1 MTDLP
6 PLTFEDLLALG
17 REVRIPRPME
27 SASPEPGQVWRV
39 SWDADSTLAV
49 VLSVDDAALLVA
61 PIFTDFDPVVFE
73 DNEFADFAGC
83 AALVLHRYARS
94 VAPLTLDALFGTV
107 TLPDGAATHS
117 VIDADLE
124 QRMTEPLN
132 RLSQWSTH
140 GEGTGTL
147 RERFRSVG
155 VTARQIASAL
165 NEPLTVAAQ
174 ILRNARPVT
183 PGQAETLARTVPLT
197 SDEILASNPTLPQH
211 WQRELHASSYRAP
224 IKALARQL
232 HKTDSDTWRSVAYGA
247 FALAARQGNDQA
259 LESVRARIDS
269 YLQSE
274 LSNDD

>member
-1 MTDLP
+1 M
-6 PLTFEDLLALG
+6 
-17 REVRIPRPME
+17 
-27 SASPEPGQVWRV
+27 
-39 SWDADSTLAV
+39 SWDADSSLAV
-49 VLSVDDAALLVA
+49 VLSVEDVSVLVA
-61 PIFTDFDPVVFE
+61 PIFTDFDLEVFE
-73 DNEFADFAGC
+73 DDELTDFAGC
-83 AALVLHRYARS
+83 VVLVLRRYARP

-107 TLPDGAATHS
+107 ALPNAEITHA

-124 QRMTEPLN
+124 QHMIEPLN

-183 PGQAETLARTVPLT
+183 PGQAETLAHTMPLT
-197 SDEILASNPTLPQH
+197 ADEILESNPTLPPQ

-232 HKTDSDTWRSVAYGA
+232 HKTDSDAWRSVAYGA
-247 FALAARQGNDQA
+247 LALAARQGNDQA
-259 LESVRARIDS
+259 PESMRARIDS

-274 LSNDD
+274 LSGDD